1 MKRKLLT
8 ITGAVSLMLAS
19 QVSSLCQTQDRAV
32 IANPISNPSQPLP
45 ISGNIESRIGPL
57 TFEGGYPTDDTVVK
71 LYDEMD
77 FQRAVQCYMW
87 AIPIVSFA
95 KWQEQ
100 HEAVFGQQDGD
111 QSGDQIPHRARRTHG
126 VVLRGGHAD

>member
-1 MKRKLLT
+1 MKLKFLTVRDAVALL
-8 ITGAVSLMLAS
+8 LAS
-19 QVSSLCQTQDRAV
+19 QLLTLSQAQDRTPSAE
-32 IANPISNPSQPLP
+32 PISKPKQSLP
-45 ISGNIESRIGPL
+45 TSGAIESRIGPL
-57 TFEGGYPTDDTVVK
+57 AFEGGYPTDDTVAK
-71 LYDEMD
+71 LYEEMD

-100 HEAVFGQQDGD
+100 HETVFGQQDGD

-126 VVLRGGHAD
+126 VVLRGKG